1 MAEYS
6 ELLFVVQS
14 KTNNEDPL
22 IGPGKKLPHPL
33 EKPNIQTQSWGH
45 IYKSIPTPVR
55 CLSTR
60 ETEKEKT
67 EQSPALIQETASNMT
82 CLLR

>member
-45 IYKSIPTPVR
+45 IYIKVYPPLFAASQQEKQR
-55 CLSTR
+55 KR
-60 ETEKEKT
+60 ERENRTE
-67 EQSPALIQETASNMT
+67 SSLNPRN
-82 CLLR
+82 CF